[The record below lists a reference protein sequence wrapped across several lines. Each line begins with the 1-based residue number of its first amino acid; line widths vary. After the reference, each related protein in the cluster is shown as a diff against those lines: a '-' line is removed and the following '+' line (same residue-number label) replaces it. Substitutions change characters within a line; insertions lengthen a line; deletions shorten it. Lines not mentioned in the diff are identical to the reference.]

1 MGINQGGNLM
11 LPNRMQ
17 LSRQTEEQL
26 KKLKGYTGITP
37 NVAARLAFFRS
48 VESEFRYSPERDNK
62 KLDGSLVLDKIT
74 WLGETLQTT
83 ELVLKMLYPQMA
95 QKDMIKAWAAHVEDG
110 VAALRNY
117 RSLKDLSCAISTNG
131 S

>member
-1 MGINQGGNLM
+1 M
-11 LPNRMQ
+11 LPNRMV
-17 LSRQTEEQL
+17 LSRQTEDQL

-48 VESEFRYSPERDNK
+48 VESEFRYSPERDSK

-83 ELVLKMLYPQMA
+83 ELVLKMLYPKLD
-95 QKDMIKAWAAHVEDG
+95 QKLIIKAWAAHVEDG
-110 VAALRNY
+110 IASVRNHRNLRDLLI
-117 RSLKDLSCAISTNG
+117 SL
-131 S
+131 

>member
-1 MGINQGGNLM
+1 M

-48 VESEFRYSPERDNK
+48 VESEFRYSPERNDT

-74 WLGETLQTT
+74 WLGETLHTT
-83 ELVLKMLYPQMA
+83 ELVLKMLYPQIP
-95 QKDMIKAWAAHVEDG
+95 QKDIVKAWAAHVEDG
-110 VAALRNY
+110 IAGLRNH
-117 RSLKDLSCAISTNG
+117 RNLKNLTLSL
-131 S
+131 

>member
-1 MGINQGGNLM
+1 M

-48 VESEFRYSPERDNK
+48 VESEFRYSSERDSK

-74 WLGETLQTT
+74 WLGETLQAT
-83 ELVLKMLYPQMA
+83 ELVLKMLYPQLA
-95 QKDMIKAWAAHVEDG
+95 QKDIIKAWAAHVEDG
-110 VAALRNY
+110 IAALRNH
-117 RSLKDLSCAISTNG
+117 RSLKDLVQVI
-131 S
+131 

>member
-1 MGINQGGNLM
+1 M

-37 NVAARLAFFRS
+37 NITARLAFFRS
-48 VESEFRYSPERDNK
+48 VESDFRYSPERDIR
-62 KLDGSLVLDKIT
+62 KLDGILVLDKIT

-83 ELVLKMLYPQMA
+83 ELILKMLYPHLE
-95 QKDMIKAWAAHVEDG
+95 QKDFMKAWAAHVDDG
-110 VAALRNY
+110 ISALRNF
-117 RSLKDLSCAISTNG
+117 RNLKDLISNI
-131 S
+131 